1 MVAIN
6 VCDRSRYA
14 EMISSLLAT
23 DGEVLI
29 QCINREKGP
38 PGAPHNLS
46 GEELASFYP
55 TKTIEELEE
64 YELDDPV
71 KKERFGRITG
81 TCFKIK

>member
-14 EMISSLLAT
+14 EMISSLLAPN
-23 DGEVLI
+23 GEVLI
-29 QCINREKGP
+29 QCINKERGP
-38 PGAPHNLS
+38 PGAPYNLT
-46 GEELASFYP
+46 GEDLESFYP
-55 TKTIEELEE
+55 TMKIEKLDE

-81 TCFKIK
+81 TCFKLK

>member
-81 TCFKIK
+81 TCFRIK